1 MLNEV
6 VISEVGIGICSDE
19 RSTIDIATEEDGPA
33 MNDVKSGM
41 RSDVSGNTISLNEG
55 ERELT
60 TLLENANVEGDK
72 IATEL
77 VTANI
82 SVSEGVMGI
91 VIIRV
96 SSTVVV
102 VIGNI
107 STEDIIIGDEN
118 RKDGVKIL
126 MESVNSED
134 DIGKSML
141 FDDIRTTELE
151 G

>member
-1 MLNEV
+1 MLNEG
-6 VISEVGIGICSDE
+6 VISEVGIGISSDE
-19 RSTIDIATEEDGPA
+19 RSEEDGTA
-33 MNDVKSGM
+33 MNDVKSRT
-41 RSDVSGNTISLNEG
+41 RSDVSGNTTSFKEG
-55 ERELT
+55 EREFT
-60 TLLENANVEGDK
+60 TSLENANVEGDK

-91 VIIRV
+91 VIMSV